1 LLVCSRQQAQL
12 FGTRFGG
19 MADGAG
25 KTALAM
31 TLFGK
36 AGAAW
41 IPLLNQCAAE

>member
-1 LLVCSRQQAQL
+1 
-12 FGTRFGG
+12 

-36 AGAAW
+36 AGAGL
-41 IPLLNQCAAE
+41 IPLLNQLWSRTGEGE